1 MRRSIVI
8 TAAAVLTLGL
18 AACGGDASE
27 EADTAGPEET
37 TGGAAEETSEP
48 AGDGGT
54 LTIWVDDT
62 REDAVRAAAETFEAE
77 TGATVE
83 LVQKNYDDIRP
94 DFLAQVPTG
103 EGPDITVGAHDW
115 LGEFTANGVVAP
127 IELGDVA
134 ADFEDV
140 ALEAF
145 TYEGQVYGLPY
156 AIENIALYRNTEL
169 VDQTPATFDEMIA
182 AGEASGAEYPF
193 LIQITENGDP
203 YTMYPFQTSFGAPVF
218 ETNEDGSYIA
228 ELAMGG
234 EAGTAFA
241 QWLAEQ
247 GAAGNLNTS
256 WEYDIVVEAFAN
268 GEAAFLVGG
277 PWMLGE
283 FGDVE
288 LAVDPIPSAGGEP
301 AQPFTGVQGF
311 YVSARS
317 QNALLATDFLVNYMA
332 TEEAQIALYEA
343 GDRTPALTSAADVV
357 SEDPIAAGFR
367 EVGADAVPMPS
378 IPEMGEVWNFW
389 GVTEA
394 QIISGAVDPVDG
406 WEKMIADIEAAIG
419 G

>member
-8 TAAAVLTLGL
+8 TAAAALTLGL

-311 YVSARS
+311 YVSAQS